1 MTGSIPFLLEKTESF
16 EKTFT
21 KLGKSKA
28 YDKTFPEKIGRVLKS
43 LLHDSYPK
51 DSRKEPLP
59 SKTKLPKGWTL
70 HKLEIKVGRGN
81 SGQVRLMYL
90 VNETLFTILS
100 LWLYSH
106 EQFKKRPPDKDLRE
120 VINNSD
126 LKSLPLP
133 LRLCAFARYYKCP

>member
-1 MTGSIPFLLEKTESF
+1 MTGSIPFLLKKSESF
-16 EKTFT
+16 EKTFR

-43 LLHDSYPK
+43 LPHNPYPK

-59 SKTKLPKGWTL
+59 SKTKLPDGWTF
-70 HKLEIKVGRGN
+70 HKLKIQVGQGN
-81 SGQVRLMYL
+81 SGQVRLIYL
-90 VNETLFTILS
+90 VNKTLFSIRP

-106 EQFKKRPPDKDLRE
+106 EQFKRRPPDKDLRE

-126 LKSLPLP
+126 
-133 LRLCAFARYYKCP
+133 